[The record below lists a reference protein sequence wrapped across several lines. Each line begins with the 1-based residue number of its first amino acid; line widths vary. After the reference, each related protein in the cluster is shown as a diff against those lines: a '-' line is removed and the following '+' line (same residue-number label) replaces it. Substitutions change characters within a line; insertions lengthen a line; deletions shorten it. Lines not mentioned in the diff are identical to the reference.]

1 MAREK
6 RLHRRFELFYNLAEG
21 GYRCI
26 LVMVGANWVLVLVR
40 LVVVL
45 HLKVVE
51 VVRSGR
57 KGRTKRIDLLPVIVF
72 LVEGGV

>member
-1 MAREK
+1 
-6 RLHRRFELFYNLAEG
+6 
-21 GYRCI
+21 
-26 LVMVGANWVLVLVR
+26 MVGANWVLVLVR